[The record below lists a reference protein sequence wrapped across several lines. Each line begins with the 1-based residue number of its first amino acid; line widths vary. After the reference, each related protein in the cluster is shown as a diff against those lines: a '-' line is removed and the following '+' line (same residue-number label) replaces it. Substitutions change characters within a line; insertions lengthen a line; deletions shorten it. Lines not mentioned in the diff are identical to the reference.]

1 MKEKDIATIKKEE
14 YVKTVKRD
22 YPPFYASAIIDGSSN
37 ENNRGI
43 LKTPYSRRNSIGLD
57 FVWYYYLFDEELG
70 KKLIVKEWNT
80 KKEFKRV
87 RKIFL
92 SREKKLL
99 SSVKKDIKIFIKE
112 FCNYMP
118 ALNLIYLADVFYDL
132 VKNILV
138 KKIGVNKADNLLD
151 LIRMP
156 LADNFY
162 KKEEVDLL
170 RAKNLKKHVKKY
182 EWLYSRYGSDNTY
195 KLEDVKKKIKSINII
210 KFRKEYKENKKKIKI
225 AIAEAKKI
233 LGEKESY
240 LIDIIQFVV
249 FYRTHRTDI
258 MNKAA
263 FLYIPRLKV
272 EAEKIGLTYPELIF
286 CTKDEILSGN
296 IPSKKEIN
304 ERKNGHVVVEI
315 DKVAKCYTGV
325 IYSSFKKIFLERD
338 NNTKKFGGFIASKG
352 FVKGNVKLVLCREDF
367 KKIKQ
372 GDILVASMTTPE
384 MLSLMKKAVGFIT
397 DEGGITSHAAI
408 ISREMKK
415 PCIIGTKIATKV
427 LHDGDLVEVDAN
439 KGVVKILK
447 RGKGKN

>member
-1 MKEKDIATIKKEE
+1 FNLELYEKLLTFEKVVAMGE
-14 YVKTVKRD
+14 
-22 YPPFYASAIIDGSSN
+22 
-37 ENNRGI
+37 
-43 LKTPYSRRNSIGLD
+43 IGLD
-57 FVWYYYLFDEELG
+57 YYHINKNTD
-70 KKLIVKEWNT
+70 IVQ
-80 KKEFKRV
+80 
-87 RKIFL
+87 
-92 SREKKLL
+92 
-99 SSVKKDIKIFIKE
+99 
-112 FCNYMP
+112 
-118 ALNLIYLADVFYDL
+118 
-132 VKNILV
+132 VKNKQQEVFLEQIVLARKNNLPV
-138 KKIGVNKADNLLD
+138 IIHCRNAHDDTLKVIG
-151 LIRMP
+151 
-156 LADNFY
+156 
-162 KKEEVDLL
+162 E
-170 RAKNLKKHVKKY
+170 
-182 EWLYSRYGSDNTY
+182 
-195 KLEDVKKKIKSINII
+195 
-210 KFRKEYKENKKKIKI
+210 FRKEYKENKKKIKI